1 MNASPTNVLSPAP
14 RVTPVDFW
22 REIRPRQ
29 WTKNL
34 VVFVAFFFAL
44 GDKHQHLAP
53 AAFWP
58 ACLAF
63 LLFSIT
69 ASAVYIFNDI
79 KDLARDRA
87 HPVKSQRPIAAGR
100 IPLPL
105 AWGLMALLLGVGLAG
120 AWLFSFRFGLV
131 LSAYILLQAAYT
143 LWLKQI
149 ALVDVFVI
157 AAGFVLRVIAG
168 GIAVNCAISPWLLIC
183 AFLMALFLALCKRR
197 HEKRLMAET
206 ENHQSRPS
214 LAASDERLLDQLI
227 AIVAGAVIVTY
238 AVYTQWPETVL
249 KFQTTRLSLTIPFV
263 IFGLFRYLDLVY
275 RQAKGDQ
282 PEYILLTDIPLM
294 ITIAL
299 FGLAVLGVILV

>member
-1 MNASPTNVLSPAP
+1 MNVSSPGSPASVP
-14 RVTPVDFW
+14 RVTPGDLW

-34 VVFVAFFFAL
+34 VIFVAFFFAL
-44 GDKHQHLAP
+44 GDKHQHMAP
-53 AAFWP
+53 AAFWS
-58 ACLAF
+58 AGLAF
-63 LLFSIT
+63 LIFAIT
-69 ASAVYIFNDI
+69 SSAIYIFNDL

-87 HPVKSQRPIAAGR
+87 HPVKCQRPIAAGR
-100 IPLPL
+100 IPIPM
-105 AWGLMALLLGVGLAG
+105 AWALMALLLGAGLAG
-120 AWLFSFRFGLV
+120 AWLFSCRFGLV
-131 LSAYILLQAAYT
+131 ISAYIILQAAYT
-143 LWLKQI
+143 LWLKQL

-157 AAGFVLRVIAG
+157 ASGFVLRVIAG
-168 GIAVNCAISPWLLIC
+168 GVAVHCAISPWLLIC

-197 HEKRLMAET
+197 HEKRLMLET
-206 ENHQSRPS
+206 ENLQSRPS

-249 KFQTTRLSLTIPFV
+249 KFQTHRLGLTIPFV
-263 IFGLFRYLDLVY
+263 VFGLFRYLDLVY

-294 ITIAL
+294 ISMIL
-299 FGLAVLGVILV
+299 FGLAALGIILV